1 LATEESVMPTVVV
14 RYRTKPERA
23 DENVQ
28 LVQNVFAELDEM
40 QATGFAYASF
50 RLEDGV
56 SFVHVVVE
64 EDGGGS
70 VSLADVPAFQAFT
83 AGIADRCDEQ
93 PVAMWATVIGSH
105 RMSSAQKGF

>member
-1 LATEESVMPTVVV
+1 MPVIV

-23 DENVQ
+23 DENQQ
-28 LVQNVFAELDEM
+28 LVEKVFAELDELE
-40 QATGFAYASF
+40 ATGFSYASF

-64 EDGGGS
+64 DDEPGS
-70 VSLADVPAFQAFT
+70 VSLGDVPAFQEFT

-93 PVAMWATVIGSH
+93 PGAMGATVVGAH
-105 RMSSAQKGF
+105 RMFAS